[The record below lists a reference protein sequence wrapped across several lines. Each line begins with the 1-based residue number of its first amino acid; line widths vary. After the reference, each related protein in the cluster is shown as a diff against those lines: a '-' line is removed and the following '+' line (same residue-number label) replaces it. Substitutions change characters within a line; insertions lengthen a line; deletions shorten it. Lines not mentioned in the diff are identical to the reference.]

1 VDDDEESGIGRSP
14 VAKQVFPD
22 TAGSATRR
30 TIASTLGHST
40 FYVSVTE
47 FSAVWAYTPKLA
59 GLKNS
64 GSLYRAVQTGRLK
77 TVTTAA
83 GPRTVRRTTRAWL
96 REYLEGQRRE
106 T

>member
-1 VDDDEESGIGRSP
+1 MPDDDYITLTE
-14 VAKQVFPD
+14 
-22 TAGSATRR
+22 
-30 TIASTLGHST
+30 AS
-40 FYVSVTE
+40 
-47 FSAVWAYTPKLA
+47 KLA

-77 TVTTAA
+77 TVTMAA

-96 REYLEGQRRE
+96 QEYLESQRRE